1 MKVTSQGNPKL
12 FAILGLVIGI
22 LSLLFSLIPCIGY
35 YAMIPSIMAL
45 LLSGVG
51 FYLQKKENGRQ
62 SLPIS
67 GIIISAIALTASIY
81 QYYQFKI
88 VFDAKD
94 KIENI
99 EETLKDEIVDEVKDR
114 VIDEAKD
121 QIHNY
126 LEKDSIQDAK
136 KHAHK
141 KK

>member
-1 MKVTSQGNPKL
+1 MKVTNQGNPKL

-35 YAMIPSIMAL
+35 YALVPSIMGI

-67 GIIISAIALTASIY
+67 GIIISAIALTAAVY
-81 QYYQFKI
+81 QYYQFRVVFEAKKKI
-88 VFDAKD
+88 D
-94 KIENI
+94 NI
-99 EETLKDEIVDEVKDR
+99 TETLENELIDEAKDR
-114 VIDEAKD
+114 VIDAAKD
-121 QIHNY
+121 KIHDY
-126 LEKDSIQDAK
+126 LKKDSIQDAK

-141 KK
+141 AN